1 MKKSNLP
8 IAIIGLGKTGLSIA
22 KYFHKNNKKFIAYDT
37 RKNLVLT
44 NEIKKYIK
52 TEDIVLGEIKN
63 NFIRQHDNFVIS
75 PGVNLD
81 KKIIEEITNNNKNI
95 QTDIDIFN
103 ESGDKKVICITG
115 SNGKTTVTSILE
127 HILNKI
133 GKKSKAGGNIGLP
146 ALELLYEDYEY
157 YILELSSFQ
166 LEMTKQI
173 KTESSLITNIT
184 PDHLDRHKT
193 FKNYINIK
201 HKIFDNTKNII
212 INRSDKNI
220 KKDKYNFKYTFGT
233 DSPEDENSFGI
244 NSIKGINYIY
254 KGSEKI
260 LNEHDTKL
268 IGYHNLVNICSALA
282 VINSLGLNI
291 KKSTES
297 IKSFEILEHRM
308 ENFYYEN
315 NIRWINDSKA
325 TNVEST
331 ISAVNSLKNNII
343 LLMGGR
349 SKTNDYAELNA
360 AISGKVK
367 HLILFGECKD
377 LLFEK
382 IKSAENIIRVKD
394 IDSAVIKANSLANI
408 FLEKSKN
415 NVNIILSPACSSYDS
430 FISYEER
437 GNLFKQCVLNLNG
450 IINDK

>member
-8 IAIIGLGKTGLSIA
+8 IAIIGLGKTGLSVA
-22 KYFHKNNKKFIAYDT
+22 KYFHRNNQKFIAYYT
-37 RKNLVLT
+37 RKKFIFT
-44 NEIKKYIK
+44 KEITKYLKK
-52 TEDIVLGEIKN
+52 EDVVLGEIQ
-63 NFIRQHDNFVIS
+63 NFFIDQHDNFIIS

-81 KKIIEEITNNNKNI
+81 KKILEEIKNNNKNI

-115 SNGKTTVTSILE
+115 SNGKTTVTSIVE

-173 KTESSLITNIT
+173 KSESSLITNIT

-220 KKDKYNFKYTFGT
+220 KKNKYNFKYTFGT

-244 NSIKGINYIY
+244 NSMKGINYIY
-254 KGSEKI
+254 QGNEKI

-268 IGYHNLVNICSALA
+268 VGYHNLVNICSALA
-282 VINSLGLNI
+282 VIQSLGLNI
-291 KKSTES
+291 KNATES

-349 SKTNDYAELNA
+349 SKTNDYAELNT

-382 IKSAENIIRVKD
+382 IKSVENIIRVKD
-394 IDSAVIKANSLANI
+394 IDSAVIKANYLANN
-408 FLEKSKN
+408 FFEKSKN
-415 NVNIILSPACSSYDS
+415 NINIILSPACSSYDS

-437 GNLFKQCVLNLNG
+437 GNFFKKCVLNLNG

>member
-8 IAIIGLGKTGLSIA
+8 IAILGLGKTGLSIA
-22 KYFHKNNKKFIAYDT
+22 KYFHRNNQKFIVYDT

-52 TEDIVLGEIKN
+52 IENIILGEIKN
-63 NFIRQHDNFVIS
+63 NFICQHDNFIIS

-81 KKIIEEITNNNKNI
+81 KKILEEIKNNNKNI

-115 SNGKTTVTSILE
+115 SNGKTTVTSIVE

-173 KTESSLITNIT
+173 KSESSLITNIT

-220 KKDKYNFKYTFGT
+220 KKNKYNFKYTFGT

-244 NSIKGINYIY
+244 NSMKGINYIY
-254 KGSEKI
+254 QGSEKI

-282 VINSLGLNI
+282 VIKSLGLNI
-291 KKSTES
+291 KNSTES

-349 SKTNDYAELNA
+349 SKTNDYAELNT

-382 IKSAENIIRVKD
+382 IKSVENIIRVKD
-394 IDSAVIKANSLANI
+394 IDSAVIKANYLANN

-437 GNLFKQCVLNLNG
+437 GNFFKKCVLNLNG